1 MPSNPNIALSVK
13 APQFRSPLE
22 TAARAQQIASNAMAM
37 RKAEM
42 ETGSV
47 NALRE
52 YIKGGG
58 KLDTPEAVTAAIS
71 AGASPDTVR
80 MLAQQNFEAG
90 KQSAEIKKAAAAKI
104 FAMLPTVIESG
115 DDQSWVNWLGRF
127 SQLGAEEKADVDE
140 LMRQTGG
147 KFNRNIALALAG
159 GAEKYFEKMVPQA
172 STEVIIGEKGVPGV
186 VTRGGFGAPTI
197 RIPKTYEPG
206 TAQGGIVEMGEQTTV
221 QPGVGGPDG
230 SSPAQQLMLNLA
242 SVRDDAS
249 YQTILSALD
258 RADPQIAQQ
267 LRAVAPRFDPAVLSR
282 VVKDANAA
290 LGGGAAPA
298 ADSLVAGERGG
309 VGGPPEGYVESATP
323 FRARVP
329 APPVGPQPRET
340 AAEAADKRKAVLAV
354 EREFELNKPPAKP
367 TPLTEAQRLQRRDAL
382 AGEYKKAQALLDK
395 TYGKAGIIDAVNAV
409 RNLSRSQKEAIT
421 GYSAYAP
428 SVFASSKDADTAVK
442 NLQGTVTELGKEAA
456 AASGAIGSMAVQ
468 EWTIVRNMIVNLDL
482 EGMSAEGLDRQL
494 NIIEEKAK
502 NAARL
507 TQEAFAAQY
516 NPDLKTM
523 PEFRLKAPAGAGR
536 AAPKPGSQYPV
547 MTPEQVRKAP
557 PGTKFRRAD
566 NGQPMVKQ

>member
-90 KQSAEIKKAAAAKI
+90 KQSAEMKKAAAAKI

-221 QPGVGGPDG
+221 QPGVGGVDENAPVSAEDAERFIQ
-230 SSPAQQLMLNLA
+230 SFPKAAQPAIRQRIMEG
-242 SVRDDAS
+242 
-249 YQTILSALD
+249 
-258 RADPQIAQQ
+258 
-267 LRAVAPRFDPAVLSR
+267 
-282 VVKDANAA
+282 A
-290 LGGGAAPA
+290 LGNIPMGSPVPQG
-298 ADSLVAGERGG
+298 LVAGERGG

-536 AAPKPGSQYPV
+536 AAPKPGNQYPV